1 MMAEEPNDTDQ
12 IEQDL
17 AQTRAR
23 MDRRL
28 DELQDKMSPKQIVND
43 ALAYVQGGDGADFTS
58 SLISRAKANPW
69 AAVVTGA
76 GLAWLMTSSRQSPEA
91 HRAARPYDDLH
102 DRISF
107 AESRVQRFDGEHDDA
122 FNERLDAA
130 RGQALDIHRQQ
141 NEADAPY
148 RMRIAEAVA
157 NVRLNI
163 RETSHDAQAG
173 ASSMLANA
181 RRQAAHGAQ
190 SIHEGSQSMAQRT
203 TTTITSLASN
213 PLALGGIAAVVGLIA
228 GSLIPTFEGEERAF
242 GSTANK
248 LRESGRGMA
257 QDLADTGGRVV
268 NQVLDT
274 ALESADREGLSPDKP
289 IGETFAA
296 LKSGELVASVKQVA
310 ADALEA
316 GKGAAHAEAAPAQPN
331 HGTDQA

>member
-1 MMAEEPNDTDQ
+1 
-12 IEQDL
+12 
-17 AQTRAR
+17 
-23 MDRRL
+23 
-28 DELQDKMSPKQIVND
+28 
-43 ALAYVQGGDGADFTS
+43 
-58 SLISRAKANPW
+58 
-69 AAVVTGA
+69 
-76 GLAWLMTSSRQSPEA
+76 
-91 HRAARPYDDLH
+91 
-102 DRISF
+102 
-107 AESRVQRFDGEHDDA
+107 
-122 FNERLDAA
+122 
-130 RGQALDIHRQQ
+130 
-141 NEADAPY
+141 
-148 RMRIAEAVA
+148 
-157 NVRLNI
+157 
-163 RETSHDAQAG
+163 
-173 ASSMLANA
+173 
-181 RRQAAHGAQ
+181 
-190 SIHEGSQSMAQRT
+190 MAQRT

-316 GKGAAHAEAAPAQPN
+316 GKGAAQAEAAPAQPN